1 MSAPLP
7 THRPNGDPYPPDI
20 LFLADVFGTD
30 PESIMRSGRTPSER
44 SGRAPIGAEHMPD
57 PDRFAE

>member
-1 MSAPLP
+1 VSAPR
-7 THRPNGDPYPPDI
+7 RPDGSEYPPDI
-20 LFLADVFGTD
+20 LFLADIFGVE

-44 SGRAPIGAEHMPD
+44 TERATADMGHLVD

>member
-1 MSAPLP
+1 VNASVPR
-7 THRPNGDPYPPDI
+7 RPDGTEYPPDI
-20 LFLADVFGTD
+20 LFLADVFGVS

-44 SGRAPIGAEHMPD
+44 SGRAPVGSSHLPD